1 MYIKTKPEIV
11 YPYHLSRLKDDFPGT
26 SFPQPYERANLSDF
40 GVFKVTPTPAPDHDP
55 AAHGLDTSATLIDG
69 QWVQSWTVRPATQD
83 EIDAHAEKL
92 KLADDKAAKE
102 SARADATI
110 RFLSTA
116 TDAQIEAKIQKEITT
131 LASAKV
137 MIGRLAV
144 AVGVLCREN
153 LK

>member
-1 MYIKTKPEIV
+1 MLYIKLPDT
-11 YPYHLSRLKDDFPGT
+11 YPYRIERFRADHPGT
-26 SFPQPYERANLSDF
+26 SFPAELTDDHYADF
-40 GVFKVTPTPAPDHDP
+40 GVHRVAETPAPDYDP

-131 LASAKV
+131 LAQAKV

-144 AVGVLCREN
+144 AVGALCREI